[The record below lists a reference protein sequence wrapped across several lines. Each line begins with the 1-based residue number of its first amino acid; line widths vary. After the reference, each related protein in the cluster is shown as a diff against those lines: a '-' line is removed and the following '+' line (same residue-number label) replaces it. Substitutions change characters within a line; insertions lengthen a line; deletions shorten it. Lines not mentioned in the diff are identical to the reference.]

1 VIVLTQRPDR
11 YLRAPHLVRSADGG
25 VRLDVVAWV
34 PGRGESIL
42 RCELDA
48 EGRVLRERQDTLYE
62 DGIESV
68 ARLADGLV
76 RAEGIDEEDVAR
88 DGVFR
93 AYVQRTYS
101 ESSLYVDGPF
111 GERVEVW
118 RGPGI
123 GAAPAIAADGHG
135 GAWIALHHDVREDSG
150 ERDIAKWIDVFH
162 VDAKGVVRVPDA
174 PMSGRDRDM
183 EGEEQGFE
191 FPSIVL
197 LEGGGLRL
205 YGRGSHAFFRQDLSA
220 SGWSERTR
228 IDAGDWGCRGRRVTA
243 LRNGE
248 TVWTAWRERTGIAL
262 HLEDAPHLEAARLVP
277 RGALPSAGKRPAARE
292 RIAAQDGRFTLFGDI
307 HQHSAHS
314 DGCGAASEPFVRAR
328 DAYGDDFCALSDH
341 ESFLGKR
348 IGPGEWSYLQ
358 SVVDAH
364 DEPGEFAALYAF
376 EWTGR
381 AHPGPGHKVVYAE
394 KRTREVLSRD
404 VLSEGRDLV
413 ARCRDEGRIAVPH
426 HVGWT
431 GANEDAHD
439 EHIQPVWEICSCHGC
454 YETFAHELGQRG
466 DLRDQMVDAVLR
478 RGHRF
483 GFIASSDSHGLLWHH
498 GVARKRD
505 PFRTGLTAVQATA
518 CTREAILA
526 AIRDR
531 RCYATSGAK
540 IVLDFRA
547 DGAPM
552 GSLLVGRK
560 AREFAV
566 RVTGTAPI
574 ASLELVG
581 PEGVLARSEPH
592 DTTSELSAVLD
603 ESYVYARIKQ
613 SDGEMAWSSPIFTEH
628 HSA

>member
-1 VIVLTQRPDR
+1 MIVLTQRPDR
-11 YLRAPHLVRSADGG
+11 YLRTPHLVRRHDGG

-42 RCELDA
+42 RCELSGD
-48 EGRVLRERQDTLYE
+48 GGVVREDETPLHE
-62 DGIESV
+62 DGIECVVRSEHGLAV
-68 ARLADGLV
+68 AD
-76 RAEGIDEEDVAR
+76 GIDEEDRAR
-88 DGVFR
+88 DGAFF
-93 AYVQRTYS
+93 AYVQRTYGVS
-101 ESSLYVDGPF
+101 TLFVDGPF
-111 GERVEVW
+111 GERVVVW
-118 RGPGI
+118 SGPGI
-123 GAAPAIAADGHG
+123 AAAPAVAADGDG
-135 GAWIALHHDVREDSG
+135 GAWLAVHHDVREDTG
-150 ERDIAKWIDVFH
+150 ERDIAKWIDIFH
-162 VDAKGVVRVPDA
+162 VDANGAIRVPEA
-174 PMSGRDRDM
+174 PMSGRDRDL

-191 FPSIVL
+191 FPSLVL
-197 LEGGGLRL
+197 LEGGALRV

-220 SGWSERTR
+220 SGWSERVR
-228 IDAGDWGCRGRRVTA
+228 IDAGDWGCRGRRVA
-243 LRNGE
+243 AFRHGE
-248 TVWTAWRERTGIAL
+248 TLWTAWRERTGIAL
-262 HLEDAPHLEAARLVP
+262 HIEAVPSMEAPRLLARAARAV
-277 RGALPSAGKRPAARE
+277 AAPPTPKRE
-292 RIAAQDGRFTLFGDI
+292 RAVAEDGRVTLFGDI

-364 DEPGEFAALYAF
+364 DAPGEFAALYAF

-413 ARCRDEGRIAVPH
+413 ARCGEEGRIAVPH

-439 EHIQPVWEICSCHGC
+439 ERVQPVWEICSCHGC

-526 AIRDR
+526 AIRER

-540 IVLDFRA
+540 IVLDVRA
-547 DGAPM
+547 EGAPM
-552 GSLLVGRK
+552 GSLLAGRK
-560 AREFAV
+560 TREFVV

-581 PEGVLARSEPH
+581 PEGVLVRSEPRAL
-592 DTTSELSAVLD
+592 TAELFSTLD
-603 ESYVYARIKQ
+603 EPFVYARVKQ
-613 SDGEMAWSSPIFTEH
+613 TDSEMAWSSPIF
-628 HSA
+628 AI